1 MNMIND
7 ACDKAGNVN
16 YKNDECDK
24 EGNVNYNN
32 IYSVN
37 FLLNLVRVNTWQH
50 CR

>member
-1 MNMIND
+1 MIND

-37 FLLNLVRVNTWQH
+37 FLLNLVRENT
-50 CR
+50 